1 MHLEVTYMNLMNL
14 KEQLL
19 SIGKTIGLQV
29 QEETADS
36 LTLHSQIIAKDYFKN
51 SIYFKMIVY
60 TSGTLH
66 IFFTFDEIE
75 KTYDNLF
82 LINKL
87 NAETP
92 WFKAYIANIND
103 KDYLE
108 FHYALVGLTYEEEVI
123 NNFTFILNSLLEE
136 ETLKYLQPILQSKN
150 SD

>member
-1 MHLEVTYMNLMNL
+1 MNLMNL

-19 SIGKTIGLQV
+19 DIGKSIRLQV
-29 QEETADS
+29 EEETADS
-36 LTLHSQIIAKDYFKN
+36 LSMHSQIVAKDYFKN
-51 SIYFKMIVY
+51 SIYFKLVVY

-66 IFFTFDEIE
+66 LFLTFDEIE

-82 LINKL
+82 LINKF

-108 FHYALVGLTYEEEVI
+108 LHYALVGLTYEEEVI
-123 NNFTFILNSLLEE
+123 NNFTFILNCLLEE
-136 ETLKYLQPILQSKN
+136 ETLKYLQPILNNK
-150 SD
+150 

>member
-1 MHLEVTYMNLMNL
+1 MHFEVTYMNLMNL

-19 SIGKTIGLQV
+19 DIGKSIRLQV
-29 QEETADS
+29 EEETADS
-36 LTLHSQIIAKDYFKN
+36 LSMHSQIVAKDYFKN
-51 SIYFKMIVY
+51 SIYFKLVVY

-66 IFFTFDEIE
+66 LFLTFDEIE

-108 FHYALVGLTYEEEVI
+108 LHYALVGLTYEEEVI
-123 NNFTFILNSLLEE
+123 NNFTFILNCLLEE
-136 ETLKYLQPILQSKN
+136 ETLKYLQPILNNK
-150 SD
+150 

>member
-19 SIGKTIGLQV
+19 DIGKSIRLQV
-29 QEETADS
+29 EEETADS
-36 LTLHSQIIAKDYFKN
+36 LSMHSQIVAKDYFKN
-51 SIYFKMIVY
+51 SIYFKLVVY

-66 IFFTFDEIE
+66 LFLTFDEIE

-82 LINKL
+82 LINKF

-108 FHYALVGLTYEEEVI
+108 LHYALVGLTYEEEVI
-123 NNFTFILNSLLEE
+123 NNFTFILNCLLEE
-136 ETLKYLQPILQSKN
+136 ETLKYLQPILNNK
-150 SD
+150 